1 MNDII
6 IEFSNGGTAQ
16 FVLDESTRPLT
27 ALGHATIERASHVV
41 PTGFWQRMAFKVL
54 RRLFGDD
61 GKAAAFTRGWRCSW
75 YADMVGGERLGPYA
89 TREAALAAERDWI
102 REHRGL

>member
-16 FVLDESTRPLT
+16 FVLDESTRPLA

-41 PTGFWQRMAFKVL
+41 PVSPVL
-54 RRLFGDD
+54 RVVFRALRRFFGDD

-89 TREAALAAERDWI
+89 TRQEALAAERDWI